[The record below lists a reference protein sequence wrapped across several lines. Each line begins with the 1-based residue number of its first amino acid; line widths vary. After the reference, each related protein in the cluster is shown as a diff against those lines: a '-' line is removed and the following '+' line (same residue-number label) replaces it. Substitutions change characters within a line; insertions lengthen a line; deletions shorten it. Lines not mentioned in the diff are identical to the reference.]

1 VPYCLTLLGARLGVL
16 KCGAL
21 GLEIV
26 EQAWQIVVSGVMIGA
41 IYGLAS
47 IGLTLIFGVLR
58 LINFAHGHFLMV
70 ALYLAFW
77 LNSAFRID
85 PYAGALIVMAALFMF
100 GWVVQYVLI
109 KPTLGKPSASI
120 AQTFVTLGLAMALQ
134 NGALALFSADYLS
147 VRTPYS
153 NSSVTIFGASISVP
167 RLVIFVVTIGVAVGL
182 HLWLKHT
189 YFGKAIRATVDNARA
204 AQLMGVDINRVFL
217 VTFGIGSALVGLAG
231 ALLLPV
237 YYVFPRLGL
246 DFVLITFVVA
256 VLGGLGSIWG
266 AVTAGFLI
274 GVIETASGFL
284 IGTAWKQA
292 IYFGLFILV
301 LVVRPAGLFGVRGAE
316 EVGLK

>member
-1 VPYCLTLLGARLGVL
+1 M
-16 KCGAL
+16 
-21 GLEIV
+21 

-41 IYGLAS
+41 IYGLVS

-85 PYAGALIVMAALFMF
+85 PYAGAPIVMAALFAF

-120 AQTFVTLGLAMALQ
+120 AQTFVTLGLAVALQ

-147 VRTPYS
+147 VRTAYS
-153 NSSVTIFGASISVP
+153 NSSVTIFGASMSVP

-182 HLWLKHT
+182 HLWLKRT
-189 YFGKAIRATVDNARA
+189 YFGKAIRATVENARA

-217 VTFGIGSALVGLAG
+217 VTFGVGSALAGLAG

-237 YYVFPRLGL
+237 YYVF
-246 DFVLITFVVA
+246 
-256 VLGGLGSIWG
+256 
-266 AVTAGFLI
+266 
-274 GVIETASGFL
+274 
-284 IGTAWKQA
+284 
-292 IYFGLFILV
+292 
-301 LVVRPAGLFGVRGAE
+301 RG
-316 EVGLK
+316 